1 MLSDFEREQCR
12 NYKKVLD
19 SEKTSIGRIALKLAR
34 QKSKEE
40 SREKILE
47 QYTTGQ
53 QSIKLPK
60 AEHKET
66 DLEKILKFYR

>member
-1 MLSDFEREQCR
+1 MLSDFEKEQCR
-12 NYKKVLD
+12 NYKKILD
-19 SEKTSIGRIALKLAR
+19 SEKTSMGRTALKLAR
-34 QKSKEE
+34 QKSKGE
-40 SREKILE
+40 SQKMILE
-47 QYTTGQ
+47 QYTVRQ